1 MHCNCKVEIRQQGTG
16 RPGTMAPSSSR
27 LNFKFNFE
35 NLAVVQRG
43 LIPGYDLCQ
52 RSNAADAAKHSD

>member
-1 MHCNCKVEIRQQGTG
+1 
-16 RPGTMAPSSSR
+16 MAPSSRR

>member
-1 MHCNCKVEIRQQGTG
+1 LKYGSKGEIRTG
-16 RPGTMAPSSSR
+16 RPGTMASSSSR
-27 LNFKFNFE
+27 LNFKFNFKFE

-52 RSNAADAAKHSD
+52 RSNAADAAKHRD

>member
-1 MHCNCKVEIRQQGTG
+1 
-16 RPGTMAPSSSR
+16 MAPSSSR

-52 RSNAADAAKHSD
+52 FSNHLDSW